1 MKQSTQ
7 VFVNYAASS
16 KDAFL
21 KEGVLDTVVNA
32 LNVSSD
38 ANVLM
43 KAIGCLRLLCKT
55 EGMIHALIYYQTK
68 FKNSLKIQL

>member
-1 MKQSTQ
+1 MCPWNS
-7 VFVNYAASS
+7 VALMSVNYYAASS

-21 KEGVLDTVVNA
+21 KEGVLDTVVNV

-38 ANVLM
+38 ANVVM

-55 EGMIHALIYYQTK
+55 EGLIHALI
-68 FKNSLKIQL
+68 